1 MTELSQP
8 APIQVEYNPKKRRI
22 SLNRIFQIPQMFR
35 PAASVFFANTLG
47 LVNLDRPALGLT
59 AIAGWFR
66 FSRWRR
72 MHPVARPADGKR
84 RDRRWLYEN
93 VIAKENLNSAPIDF
107 WEFGVFKGESL
118 FWWVDHLSNPES
130 RFVGFDTFTGLP
142 ERWRAT
148 EPKGAFN
155 VYGRI
160 PETND
165 TRCSFQAGLFQDT
178 LLPFVNRH
186 DFSRRLVIHLD
197 ADLFSSTLYVLTSL
211 ARHFKPGD
219 IIFFDN
225 FICSLDEFRA
235 FEDWVKSFRV
245 NYEVLGEVQEYIR
258 VCVKIAPACDFHRR
272 MKSDQ
277 PA

>member
-1 MTELSQP
+1 MAQSSQAIP
-8 APIQVEYNPKKRRI
+8 AQVEYDPKKRRI

-35 PAASVFFANTLG
+35 PAASVFFGHTLGRVNLERPSLG
-47 LVNLDRPALGLT
+47 LV

-72 MHPVARPADGKR
+72 AHVMAHPADGELH
-84 RDRRWLYEN
+84 DRRWLYKN
-93 VIAKENLNSAPIDF
+93 VIAQENLDSAPIDY

-118 FWWVDHLSNPES
+118 FWWVEHLSNADS

-160 PETND
+160 PETSD
-165 TRCSFQAGLFQDT
+165 SRCSFQAGLFQDT
-178 LLPFVNRH
+178 LLPVVTGH
-186 DFSRRLVIHLD
+186 DFRRRLVVHLD
-197 ADLFSSTLYVLTSL
+197 ADLFSSTLYVLTTL
-211 ARHFKPGD
+211 ARHFKTGD

-235 FEDWVKSFRV
+235 FEDWAKSYRV
-245 NYEVLGEVQEYIR
+245 NYEVLGEVDEYIR
-258 VCVKIAPACDFHRR
+258 VCIKIL
-272 MKSDQ
+272 
-277 PA
+277 

>member
-1 MTELSQP
+1 MAQSSQAIP
-8 APIQVEYNPKKRRI
+8 AQVEYDPKKRRI

-35 PAASVFFANTLG
+35 PAASVFFGHTLGRVNLERPSLG
-47 LVNLDRPALGLT
+47 LV

-72 MHPVARPADGKR
+72 AHVMAHPADGELH
-84 RDRRWLYEN
+84 DRRWLYKN
-93 VIAKENLNSAPIDF
+93 VIARENLDSAPIDY
-107 WEFGVFKGESL
+107 WEFGVFKGESI
-118 FWWVDHLSNPES
+118 FWWVEHLANPGS

-160 PETND
+160 PETSD
-165 TRCSFQAGLFQDT
+165 SRSSFQAGLFQDT
-178 LLPFVNRH
+178 LLPVVTGH
-186 DFSRRLVIHLD
+186 DFSRRLVVHLD
-197 ADLFSSTLYVLTSL
+197 ADLFSSTLYVLTTL
-211 ARHFKPGD
+211 ARHFKAGD

-235 FEDWVKSFRV
+235 FEDWSKSYRV
-245 NYEVLGEVQEYIR
+245 NYEVLGEVDEYIR
-258 VCVKIAPACDFHRR
+258 VCIKIV
-272 MKSDQ
+272 
-277 PA
+277 

>member
-1 MTELSQP
+1 MAELTHH

-47 LVNLDRPALGLT
+47 LVNLERPALGLT

-72 MHPVARPADGKR
+72 LHPVARPAAGQR
-84 RDRRWLYEN
+84 RDRSWLYKD
-93 VIAKENLNSAPIDF
+93 VIAKENLDSAPIDF

-118 FWWVDHLSNPES
+118 FWWVDHLPSPES

-160 PETND
+160 PETSD
-165 TRCSFQAGLFQDT
+165 PRCSFEAGLFQDT
-178 LLPFVNRH
+178 LLPFINHH
-186 DFSRRLVIHLD
+186 DFTRRLVIHLD
-197 ADLFSSTLYVLTSL
+197 ADLFSSTLYVLTTL

-235 FEDWVKSFRV
+235 FEDWVKSYRV
-245 NYEVLGEVQEYIR
+245 NYEVLGGVEEYIR
-258 VCVKIAPACDFHRR
+258 VCVKI
-272 MKSDQ
+272 M
-277 PA
+277 